1 MNRSVIAVV
10 ALALV
15 AQVAAG
21 QENLLRWFDPEGF
34 GRQKTS
40 VSYDVEHDCSRSVS
54 EQDAEM
60 GWTTHSTRVF
70 SPIWSDD
77 VNELS
82 MTAGLDAWD
91 MDTGAIFPDTGE
103 NFPAHLWD
111 VRVGANYRR
120 LLDEGQLLGARVAVG
135 SPSDKPF
142 AGDEE
147 VSVDATGFYRLPAG
161 DNSAWVFLLN
171 YSNTRE
177 FCRHIPLPGVGWHW
191 QPDAN
196 FELLAGAPLASV
208 RWQPAAME
216 AVELT
221 ASYLLPRT
229 VHGRL
234 GYRVLE
240 QLELY
245 TAFDWSHERFL
256 RHDRADDDDRLY
268 FYSKQVRGGAVWR
281 LSKQVSLEGFAGY
294 AFDRFFFEGEEYDD
308 RDQNRIDVSDGAFAG
323 MKLSVR
329 L

>member
-1 MNRSVIAVV
+1 MHRVLIAAIAFASVAHM
-10 ALALV
+10 
-15 AQVAAG
+15 AAG
-21 QENLLRWFDPEGF
+21 QDNLLRWFDPEGF
-34 GRQKTS
+34 GRDATA
-40 VSYDVEHDCSRSVS
+40 VSYNVEHDCSRGVS

-60 GWTTHSTRVF
+60 GWTTHSMRVL
-70 SPIWSDD
+70 SPLWSDE

-91 MDTGAIFPDTGE
+91 MDTGAILPDTGE
-103 NFPAHLWD
+103 GFPTHLWD
-111 VRVGANYRR
+111 VSVGANYRR
-120 LLDEGQLLGARVAVG
+120 LLDEGRLLGLRVEVG

-142 AGDEE
+142 ASDEE

-177 FCRHIPLPGVGWHW
+177 FCRHVPLPGFGWHW
-191 QPDAN
+191 QGGEN

-208 RWQPAAME
+208 RWRPAGME

-221 ASYLLPRT
+221 ASYLMPRT
-229 VHGRL
+229 VHGRV
-234 GYRVLE
+234 GYRLLE

-245 TAFDWSHERFL
+245 AAFDWSSERFL
-256 RHDRADDDDRLY
+256 RHDRGDNDDRLY

-281 LSKQVSLEGFAGY
+281 IGRNLSLEGFAGY
-294 AFDRFFFEGEEYDD
+294 AFDRFWFEGEEYDD
-308 RDQNRIDVSDGAFAG
+308 RDRNRIDVSDGAFAG
-323 MKLSVR
+323 MKLSLR